1 MRVRVAV
8 LCAHVL
14 MALSAVA
21 EELGPE
27 QARAFVVGKSFAY
40 SCFDGTAG
48 MGRIMAD
55 GSVVGTITPGGRGE
69 TKLATLPPGTIKSD
83 GTLCAPICTACQLSL
98 ASRCRKNPITKAFA
112 GSIAGLDFAYC
123 DFYQRNPPTQL
134 MSSLSKPAA
143 TSIATSQKSPRLS
156 RSN

>member
-1 MRVRVAV
+1 MRVPVAV

-14 MALSAVA
+14 MASSAVA

-27 QARAFVVGKSFAY
+27 QARAFVVGKLFAY

-69 TKLATLPPGTIKSD
+69 TKFATLPPGTIKSD
-83 GTLCAPICTACQLSL
+83 GNSVCADLHGLPIEPCFKVQRIDHQSF
-98 ASRCRKNPITKAFA
+98 R

-123 DFYQRNPPTQL
+123 AFYQRNPPTQL

-143 TSIATSQKSPRLS
+143 TSMATPQKSSRLS
-156 RSN
+156 RSK